1 MKTELKIPTLS
12 ELVSESENDLKQNAL
27 MVILNQEPPKEWV
40 ELHKFIKIE
49 DENGNKKPL
58 PYLPISRVEYL
69 LTRIY
74 GRWWVE
80 IKEVKAIANSV
91 NVVIRLYVKNP
102 ISGEI
107 EWQDGTGASPIQTEQ
122 GAGAM
127 DWNKA
132 KSAGVQMASPAAE
145 SYALKDAAEKFG
157 KIFGRDLSRKGK
169 ISYDSLLKANSIN
182 IDDLRE
188 LLDLKRDALSVS
200 ELKEAD
206 RIINNNEVNS
216 FSKLLKLLQS
226 K

>member
-27 MVILNQEPPKEWV
+27 MVILNQEPPKEW
-40 ELHKFIKIE
+40 LKDHPMISGYK
-49 DENGNKKPL
+49 
-58 PYLPISRVEYL
+58 YLPVSRIEYL
-69 LTRIY
+69 LSRIY
-74 GRWWVE
+74 TKWW
-80 IKEVKAIANSV
+80 IEVRNVQTVANSV
-91 NVVIRLYVKNP
+91 LVTVRLYVKNP

-107 EWQDGTGASPIQTEQ
+107 EWQDGIGAAPIQTDK
-122 GAGAM
+122 GSGAM

-132 KSAGVQMASPAAE
+132 KSDGVMKAAPAAE

-157 KIFGRDLSRKGK
+157 KLFGKDLGRKDV
-169 ISYDSLLKANSIN
+169 IVYDTLLKSHPTS

-200 ELKEAD
+200 ELKEAN